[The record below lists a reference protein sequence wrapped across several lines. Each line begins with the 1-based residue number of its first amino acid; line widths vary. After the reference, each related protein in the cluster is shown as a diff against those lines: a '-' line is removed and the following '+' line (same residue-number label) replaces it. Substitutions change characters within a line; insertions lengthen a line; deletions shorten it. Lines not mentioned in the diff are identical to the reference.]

1 MAGVQV
7 PCLCESMTQLQSIVW
22 QTVADVYMA
31 SHGING
37 TSETLAHSRLAMK
50 RRNIGRLL

>member
-37 TSETLAHSRLAMK
+37 TSETLAHSRLAM
-50 RRNIGRLL
+50 